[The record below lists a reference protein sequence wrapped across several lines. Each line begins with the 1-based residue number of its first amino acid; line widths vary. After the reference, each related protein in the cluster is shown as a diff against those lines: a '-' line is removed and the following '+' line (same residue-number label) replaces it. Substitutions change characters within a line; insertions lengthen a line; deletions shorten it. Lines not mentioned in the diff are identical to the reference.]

1 MEVNNLEIAKNIC
14 VQFDKIPEV
23 NFCKI
28 YGSLSRGDYDEYS
41 DIDIEVDVSGYDN
54 GRFLKRAPTIL
65 NAIYPVV
72 FSDYAPSLLPNE
84 YIVSCAISK
93 DNPFL
98 IVDIKC
104 SAVPHIMSISKR
116 DIVNDKNTHILKLWV
131 ANAKHYLRG
140 IDCES
145 DINRMYKKVFG
156 YSGKTAKDM
165 LLGTLEYLKGNCN
178 PALYEYIAS
187 CEKYAKEI

>member
-1 MEVNNLEIAKNIC
+1 M
-14 VQFDKIPEV
+14 
-23 NFCKI
+23 
-28 YGSLSRGDYDEYS
+28 
-41 DIDIEVDVSGYDN
+41 
-54 GRFLKRAPTIL
+54 
-65 NAIYPVV
+65 
-72 FSDYAPSLLPNE
+72 
-84 YIVSCAISK
+84 SCAISK

-145 DINRMYKKVFG
+145 DINRMYKKVLG

-165 LLGTLEYLKGNCN
+165 LLGALEYLKENCN

-187 CEKYAKEI
+187 CKKCAKEI

>member
-1 MEVNNLEIAKNIC
+1 M
-14 VQFDKIPEV
+14 QFEKKPEV

-41 DIDIEVDVSGYDN
+41 DIDIEVVVSGYDN
-54 GRFLKRAPTIL
+54 GKFLKRAPEIL
-65 NAIYPVV
+65 NEIYPVI
-72 FSDYAPSLLPNE
+72 FSDYATSLMPNE

-93 DNPFL
+93 ENPFL

-104 SAVPHIMSISKR
+104 SSALHIMSISKR

-156 YSGKTAKDM
+156 HFGKTAKDM
-165 LLGTLEYLKGNCN
+165 LLGTLEYLKENCN
-178 PALYEYIAS
+178 PALYEYIVS
-187 CEKYAKEI
+187 CKKYAKRI

>member
-1 MEVNNLEIAKNIC
+1 MEGNNLEIAKNIC
-14 VQFDKIPEV
+14 VQFEKKPEV

-28 YGSLSRGDYDEYS
+28 YGSLDRGDYDEYS
-41 DIDIEVDVSGYDN
+41 DIDIEVVVSGYDN
-54 GRFLKRAPTIL
+54 GKFLKRAPEIL
-65 NAIYPVV
+65 NEICPVV
-72 FSDYAPSLLPNE
+72 FSDYATSLMPNE

-93 DNPFL
+93 ENPFL

-104 SAVPHIMSISKR
+104 SAVPHIMSISKH

-156 YSGKTAKDM
+156 HSGKTAKDM
-165 LLGTLEYLKGNCN
+165 LLGTLEHLKENCN
-178 PALYEYIAS
+178 SALYEYIAS
-187 CEKYAKEI
+187 CEKYAKRI